1 LTQYPTVYDAK
12 LSFACLKPCSRGQR
26 AEGRSATDAPVRI
39 VGAEGAKISSMGE
52 AEPKQNVEGY
62 LGSSDK
68 QAAWGV

>member
-1 LTQYPTVYDAK
+1 MMQSCPLPA
-12 LSFACLKPCSRGQR
+12 SSRA
-26 AEGRSATDAPVRI
+26 AEVSGPRVVQHAAADAPVRI